1 MRRKEEERKFVQ
13 IYIYKLKRIKETKK
27 TLCKT
32 MANQYTTEQLF
43 LRVEQRRLLLRQ
55 QETQARWQRLGENVD
70 LEPRRIS
77 FLPDMLDNYGALG
90 TRVRDMHDEIR
101 ADREELQSSLS
112 P

>member
-1 MRRKEEERKFVQ
+1 
-13 IYIYKLKRIKETKK
+13 
-27 TLCKT
+27 
-32 MANQYTTEQLF
+32 MANQTTTEQLF
-43 LRVEQRRLLLRQ
+43 LRVEERRHQLRQ
-55 QETQARWQRLGENVD
+55 QETQARWRLGEIVD

-90 TRVRDMHDEIR
+90 TRVRRMHDEIR

>member
-1 MRRKEEERKFVQ
+1 
-13 IYIYKLKRIKETKK
+13 
-27 TLCKT
+27 
-32 MANQYTTEQLF
+32 MANQTTTEQLF
-43 LRVEQRRLLLRQ
+43 LRVEERRHQLRQ

-77 FLPDMLDNYGALG
+77 FLPDMLDNYGAVG
-90 TRVRDMHDEIR
+90 TRVRRMHDEIR